1 MQLPVKLLKE
11 GTDTSQGIPQIVSNI
26 NACQVIGEAIK
37 TTLGPRGLDK
47 MIIDQR
53 EKVIITEQ
61 WLVNCHFWPLF
72 GVNSLFSVTFPTM
85 EPQFSS
91 YSILSTRRKRPWS
104 ILSSLKMWKS
114 ATAQLQSPFLPASS
128 WPPWSDTSRMASTPS
143 SSLEPCE
150 PAPS

>member
-53 EKVIITEQ
+53 EKVIITE
-61 WLVNCHFWPLF
+61 W
-72 GVNSLFSVTFPTM
+72 
-85 EPQFSS
+85 
-91 YSILSTRRKRPWS
+91 
-104 ILSSLKMWKS
+104 
-114 ATAQLQSPFLPASS
+114 
-128 WPPWSDTSRMASTPS
+128 
-143 SSLEPCE
+143 
-150 PAPS
+150 

>member
-53 EKVIITEQ
+53 EKVFIFVFI
-61 WLVNCHFWPLF
+61 LVCFKIVF
-72 GVNSLFSVTFPTM
+72 FKIV
-85 EPQFSS
+85 Q
-91 YSILSTRRKRPWS
+91 
-104 ILSSLKMWKS
+104 
-114 ATAQLQSPFLPASS
+114 
-128 WPPWSDTSRMASTPS
+128 
-143 SSLEPCE
+143 
-150 PAPS
+150 